1 MVKDLI
7 IVLIIGYLVYK
18 LFSGFI
24 LPLLNI
30 TSAANTHMR
39 KMQEQMNA
47 QKQEMDRMM
56 NAQAQTQK
64 KKVSREGDYI
74 DYEEVR

>member
-1 MVKDLI
+1 MVKDII
-7 IVLIIGYLVYK
+7 IVLIVGYLIYK

-47 QKQEMDRMM
+47 QQKEMERMM
-56 NAQAQTQK
+56 HGQAQAQK
-64 KKVSREGDYI
+64 KKVNREGDYI